1 MHGVIVRH
9 GAKLNIKQ
17 YIYSSKC
24 RKRERLGHRS
34 IEERIDEQNKLI
46 ICEASQKIN
55 WQKKWL

>member
-55 WQKKWL
+55 